1 MKKRKSKTKKGRS
14 PSMAARIKK
23 LTERVDK
30 LEADMVANDDVD
42 SKMDTRV
49 AHLES
54 LMAIVKDKADGG
66 GQQEASP
73 Q

>member
-14 PSMAARIKK
+14 PSMAAQVKK
-23 LTERVDK
+23 LTERVQK
-30 LEADMVANDDVD
+30 LEADMIANDDVD
-42 SKMDTRV
+42 DKMEVRV
-49 AHLES
+49 AHIES

-66 GQQEASP
+66 GQEASP